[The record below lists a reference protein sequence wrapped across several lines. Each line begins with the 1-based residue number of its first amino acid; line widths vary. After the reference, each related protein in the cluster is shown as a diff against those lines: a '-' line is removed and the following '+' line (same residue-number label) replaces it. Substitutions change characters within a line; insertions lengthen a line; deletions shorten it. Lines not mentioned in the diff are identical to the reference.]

1 MSRPVIGMDLERIRT
16 LLLQMCSRAESMVQ
30 QAARS
35 VIQHDT
41 HLARSVLAA
50 DAAIDDLEL
59 EIDGL
64 CVRYLAVHKPT
75 GYELRM
81 VTTILKI
88 VTDLERMGDLAGN
101 IASRTL
107 DIGTAPGLEPG
118 PEIVELARR
127 ATEMIRIA
135 ADGFVRDDVGACD
148 VLRARDAELDQLN
161 RDAFTHWLSVV
172 QAHPDQANRAL
183 AYSSICRYLERIGDH
198 AVNIGQMI
206 VLLVEG
212 RDVRH
217 GG

>member
-16 LLLQMCSRAESMVQ
+16 LVLQMCSRAESMVQ

-41 HLARSVLAA
+41 HLARSVLSA

-81 VTTILKI
+81 VTTVLKI

-101 IASRTL
+101 IASRAL

-118 PEIVELARR
+118 PEIAELARR

-135 ADGFVRDDVGACD
+135 ADGFVRDDVGACE

-161 RDAFTHWLSVV
+161 REAFTHWLSVV

-198 AVNIGQMI
+198 ALNIGQMI